1 MSKQDGDIFGR
12 KNSHGYRVEVY
23 LTDEEL
29 EGLRGMLDD
38 KGLTADAYVNL
49 FLCAAIEED
58 VEEQQ
63 ESNEEVLNPVIH

>member
-23 LTDEEL
+23 LTNDEL
-29 EGLRGMLDD
+29 DSLRGMLDD

-49 FLCAAIEED
+49 FLCAAIEEY
-58 VEEQQ
+58 VEDQQ
-63 ESNEEVLNPVIH
+63 ESNEVLNRVIH